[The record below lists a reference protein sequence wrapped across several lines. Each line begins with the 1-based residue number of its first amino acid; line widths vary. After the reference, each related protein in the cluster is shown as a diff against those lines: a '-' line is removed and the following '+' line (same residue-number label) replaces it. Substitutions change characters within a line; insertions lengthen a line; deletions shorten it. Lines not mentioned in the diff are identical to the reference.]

1 MLRLS
6 DGKSTIEDWE
16 LFKSREYMKLT
27 VREKDHF
34 KNAIRLFPTKEDVA
48 AYNHEKL
55 EKLGYPVARV
65 MSSNNRQTSEHASTD
80 DAKGLQ
86 KIVLLSKESRVM
98 LRKNICT
105 EFGLVN
111 GST

>member
-1 MLRLS
+1 
-6 DGKSTIEDWE
+6 
-16 LFKSREYMKLT
+16 MKLT